1 MYQLSAN
8 IELLFTEAGPDF
20 ADRVRA
26 AAAAGFD
33 AVEIW
38 GTFEK
43 DLDNLGAALRDTGV
57 TLTSVLA
64 EPRTNFTLPWETDR
78 TPFLDGLARGVD
90 NARLL
95 GSPHIVVGSGIGFP
109 GMKRVQNLQ
118 KLIDAY
124 GMAVDRVKGS
134 GVTMVLEPVNSR
146 VDHPGTLIDRT
157 SDAVKVAEAVSDE
170 SFKIL
175 YDLYHSVTEGEDP
188 ATELKKRWLADRLR
202 PVRRRCRPRRAGQR
216 RHRLAGRARTLDAAG
231 YVGPIGLEYIPTG
244 PTAESVR
251 VHPIRGRSRLIA
263 EPGTRP
269 QRTAG
274 TGAGLRTFHG
284 RRSSRLGE
292 AVAVIA
298 PGLERLS
305 APATGMRSRCR

>member
-8 IELLFTEAGPDF
+8 LELLFTEAGPDY

-38 GTFEK
+38 GTFDK
-43 DLDNLGAALRDTGV
+43 DIDPLAATLRDTGV
-57 TLTSVLA
+57 ALTSVLA

-95 GSPHIVVGSGIGFP
+95 GSPRIVVGSGIGFP
-109 GMKRVQNLQ
+109 GMKRAANLD
-118 KLIDAY
+118 KLIDAF
-124 GMAVDRVKGS
+124 GQAVERTRGS
-134 GVTMVLEPVNSR
+134 GVTLVLEPVNTR

-157 SDAVKVAEAVSDE
+157 ADAVKVANAVGDD

-188 ATELKKRWLADRLR
+188 ATELDNAGSLIGYVQFAD
-202 PVRRRCRPRRAGQR
+202 V
-216 RHRLAGRARTLDAAG
+216 AGRGEPGTGGIDWPAALNALRMAH
-231 YVGPIGLEYIPTG
+231 YDGPIGLEYIPTV
-244 PTAESVR
+244 PSAESVKY
-251 VHPIRGRSRLIA
+251 IQS
-263 EPGTRP
+263 
-269 QRTAG
+269 
-274 TGAGLRTFHG
+274 
-284 RRSSRLGE
+284 
-292 AVAVIA
+292 VA
-298 PGLERLS
+298 
-305 APATGMRSRCR
+305 

>member
-8 IELLFTEAGPDF
+8 IELLFTEAGPDY

-43 DLDNLGAALRDTGV
+43 DLDALGAALRDTGV

-95 GSPHIVVGSGIGFP
+95 GSPRIVVGSGIGFP

-124 GMAVDRVKGS
+124 GMAVERIQGS

-157 SDAVKVAEAVSDE
+157 ADAVIVAEAVGDD

-188 ATELKKRWLADRLR
+188 AAELANAGSLIGYVQFAD
-202 PVRRRCRPRRAGQR
+202 VV
-216 RHRLAGRARTLDAAG
+216 GRGEPGSGSIDWSAALNTLKAAG
-231 YVGPIGLEYIPTG
+231 YAGPIGLEYVPTQ
-244 PTAESVR
+244 PSAES
-251 VHPIRGRSRLIA
+251 A
-263 EPGTRP
+263 EYI
-269 QRTAG
+269 QSVAAAG
-274 TGAGLRTFHG
+274 
-284 RRSSRLGE
+284 
-292 AVAVIA
+292 
-298 PGLERLS
+298 
-305 APATGMRSRCR
+305 

>member
-8 IELLFTEAGPDF
+8 IELLFTEAGPDY

-43 DLDNLGAALRDTGV
+43 DPETLGAALRDTGV

-95 GSPHIVVGSGIGFP
+95 GSPRIVVGSGIGFP

-118 KLIDAY
+118 KLIDAF
-124 GMAVDRVKGS
+124 GLAVERVKGS
-134 GVTMVLEPVNSR
+134 GVTLVLEPVNTR

-157 SDAVKVAEAVSDE
+157 SDAVKVVEAVNDE

-188 ATELKKRWLADRLR
+188 ATELSNAGSLIGYVQFAD
-202 PVRRRCRPRRAGQR
+202 VV
-216 RHRLAGRARTLDAAG
+216 GRGEPGSGSIDWPAALNTLKAAD
-231 YVGPIGLEYIPTG
+231 YVGPIGLEYIPTR
-244 PTAESVR
+244 PTAASAEYIRSV
-251 VHPIRGRSRLIA
+251 A
-263 EPGTRP
+263 A
-269 QRTAG
+269 AG
-274 TGAGLRTFHG
+274 
-284 RRSSRLGE
+284 
-292 AVAVIA
+292 
-298 PGLERLS
+298 
-305 APATGMRSRCR
+305 

>member
-8 IELLFTEAGPDF
+8 IELLFTEAGPDY

-43 DLDNLGAALRDTGV
+43 DLDTLGAALRDTGV

-95 GSPHIVVGSGIGFP
+95 GSPRIVVGSGIGFP
-109 GMKRVQNLQ
+109 GMKRVPNLQ
-118 KLIDAY
+118 KLIDAF
-124 GMAVDRVKGS
+124 GMAVDRVKDS
-134 GVTMVLEPVNSR
+134 GVTMVLEPVNTR
-146 VDHPGTLIDRT
+146 VDHPGTLVDRT
-157 SDAVKVAEAVSDE
+157 ADAVTIAEAVNDD

-188 ATELKKRWLADRLR
+188 ATELANAGSLDRLC
-202 PVRRRCRPRRAGQR
+202 PIRRRRRPRRAGNRQ
-216 RHRLAGRARTLDAAG
+216 HRLAGRAEHPEGRRIRRTDRSGVLPDSADRR
-231 YVGPIGLEYIPTG
+231 IG
-244 PTAESVR
+244 R
-251 VHPIRGRSRLIA
+251 VHPIGV
-263 EPGTRP
+263 E
-269 QRTAG
+269 AG
-274 TGAGLRTFHG
+274 
-284 RRSSRLGE
+284 
-292 AVAVIA
+292 
-298 PGLERLS
+298 
-305 APATGMRSRCR
+305 

>member
-8 IELLFTEAGPDF
+8 VELLFTEAGPDY

-38 GTFEK
+38 TTFDK
-43 DLDNLGAALRDTGV
+43 DLDTLGAALRDCGV
-57 TLTSVLA
+57 TLTSILA
-64 EPRTNFTLPWETDR
+64 EPRTNFTLPWDTDR
-78 TPFLDGLARGVD
+78 TAFLDGLARGVD

-95 GSPHIVVGSGIGFP
+95 GSSRIVVGSGIGFP

-124 GMAVDRVKGS
+124 GLAVERIRGS

-157 SDAVKVAEAVSDE
+157 ADAVTVAEAVDDD

-188 ATELKKRWLADRLR
+188 AVELA
-202 PVRRRCRPRRAGQR
+202 RAGSLIGYVQFADVVGR
-216 RHRLAGRARTLDAAG
+216 GEPGSGSIDWRSALATLRTAG
-231 YVGPIGLEYIPTG
+231 YAGPIGLEYVPTH
-244 PTAESVR
+244 PSAESVEF
-251 VHPIRGRSRLIA
+251 IRSV
-263 EPGTRP
+263 
-269 QRTAG
+269 TA
-274 TGAGLRTFHG
+274 AG
-284 RRSSRLGE
+284 
-292 AVAVIA
+292 
-298 PGLERLS
+298 
-305 APATGMRSRCR
+305 